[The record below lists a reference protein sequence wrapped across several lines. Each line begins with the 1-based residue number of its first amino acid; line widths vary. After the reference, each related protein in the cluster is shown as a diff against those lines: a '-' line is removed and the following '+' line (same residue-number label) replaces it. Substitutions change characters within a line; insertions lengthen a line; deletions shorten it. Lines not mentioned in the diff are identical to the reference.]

1 MFICAC
7 AWLANNTVDFPSV
20 RDNKHKTF
28 CLSYLLICIHVKN
41 PSHFRVNATFI
52 GWIFQCALW
61 TAGLNLRS
69 KRMHWAKQTT
79 HHTGGGKKGTE
90 LILGRRLITALLLG
104 FGIDFAPKWTPSAL
118 RALNPQWHTTRNDEE
133 PDQTCQRG
141 PQGCSQP
148 LHILWKLKCDPV
160 LFFSSLSD
168 RVWCG
173 DVNSEGKLLSPF

>member
-1 MFICAC
+1 MPHSPSDWYPCKKKPHHIPQCYIYWLNISMCFI
-7 AWLANNTVDFPSV
+7 NQ
-20 RDNKHKTF
+20 KTEF
-28 CLSYLLICIHVKN
+28 KVKED
-41 PSHFRVNATFI
+41 A
-52 GWIFQCALW
+52 
-61 TAGLNLRS
+61 RS
-69 KRMHWAKQTT
+69 QTNHPPHWR
-79 HHTGGGKKGTE
+79 GEKKATE

-104 FGIDFAPKWTPSAL
+104 FGIDFALKWTPSAL

-173 DVNSEGKLLSPF
+173 DVN